1 MLRHLGHR
9 TNQVRE
15 LVFNRDAILHKAVGN
30 QKSSG
35 TISGPGVSFGYE
47 EIPAG
52 ASGNPTFATAK
63 TGNSSNS
70 AYHGVSQELLFPGLK
85 ALQTPIVSRKGQH
98 ERSGGRITGACKFYL
113 PSLTYVKSLP
123 LFARNVQG
131 TSTSSGFDE
140 FETYDKLID
149 VERIIQ
155 QPNNYSG
162 TITTMQWTWGES
174 NNAIHNNKTPGNDI
188 LGPYGDNQLGY
199 GTTSEHTDGVGMYEM
214 DRLQFKI
221 KSADVS
227 GAANVLDYVMI
238 TARYASQYPTLK
250 WNGSVT
256 LNADEFLTVDL
267 PIRNIKN
274 GDIAPVYQRDGG
286 YAILTAAVTGS
297 DSSAWKAGTFWTDLL
312 QGGSTS
318 EINQLDIKLD
328 DPAAVEVKDIYFYK
342 EAEWRIDSIKEYR
355 DEYLEIGAVKIRGER
370 TSRRRAY
377 GGKFAQKN

>member
-15 LVFNRDAILHKAVGN
+15 LVFNRDAILHKSVAN

-47 EIPAG
+47 EIAPG
-52 ASGNPTFATAK
+52 ASGNPSFSTAK

-70 AYHGVSQELLFPGLK
+70 AYHGRSPELHFPGLK

-113 PSLTYVKSLP
+113 PSLAYVKSLP
-123 LFARNVQG
+123 LFARNVQ
-131 TSTSSGFDE
+131 STHQSAGFDE

-155 QPNNYSG
+155 QPNHYSG
-162 TITTMQWTWGES
+162 SVTEGNLDLNWTWGES

-214 DRLQFKI
+214 DRLQFKV
-221 KSADVS
+221 K
-227 GAANVLDYVMI
+227 AAEALDYIMI
-238 TARYASQYPTLK
+238 TARYGNQYPTLK
-250 WNGSVT
+250 WNGLIT
-256 LNADEFLTVDL
+256 LNANEFTIIDV

-274 GDIAPVYQRDGG
+274 GDITPIYTRSGDMSM
-286 YAILTAAVTGS
+286 LTAVVTGS
-297 DSSAWKAGTFWTDLL
+297 DSDAWKAGTFWTDLL
-312 QGGSTS
+312 EGGSTR
-318 EINQLDIKLD
+318 EINQLDIVFD
-328 DPAAVEVKDIYFYK
+328 DATAVEVKDIYFYK